1 MKRLREIVLENNWEF
16 VSPHPLLKNN
26 PDVKVYKNPNKDQ
39 VKSLVNNPDGK
50 LVRVLKHKKDYY
62 MWNAKEAIHLHIARH
77 YELFELNEDEYSD
90 IIGQQREK
98 EGGFKAALKD
108 PKDGKV
114 YTGKTHANVYWEAPE
129 DVRKRF
135 TEYLDHKNRNFSRA
149 SIAGFVNSD
158 GLWHTRKDME
168 RLYGGDHAE
177 KLMAAGRI
185 Q

>member
-1 MKRLREIVLENNWEF
+1 MTVAILGALGLYVQKKPSDSLNGSTNKSGNDYDYKKHHETFKR
-16 VSPHPLLKNN
+16 
-26 PDVKVYKNPNKDQ
+26 
-39 VKSLVNNPDGK
+39 
-50 LVRVLKHKKDYY
+50 
-62 MWNAKEAIHLHIARH
+62 
-77 YELFELNEDEYSD
+77 FELNEDEYSD